1 MLSGSLGL
9 RGGFIETLQGT
20 EGSPNQPL
28 RNRVF
33 KHLTVSANLQTV
45 ATVVREDGEHGSAN
59 SEAIPDRQS
68 LSIKW
73 YQPQSYHFASP
84 WK

>member
-1 MLSGSLGL
+1 ML
-9 RGGFIETLQGT
+9 RAT

-28 RNRVF
+28 HNRVF
-33 KHLTVSANLQTV
+33 KHLTVSANVQMV

-59 SEAIPDRQS
+59 SGAIPDRQA

-73 YQPQSYHFASP
+73 YQPQSYHFVSP
-84 WK
+84 QK

>member
-20 EGSPNQPL
+20 EGSPSQPL
-28 RNRVF
+28 HNRVF
-33 KHLTVSANLQTV
+33 KHLTVSATLQTV

-59 SEAIPDRQS
+59 SEAIPDRQA

-73 YQPQSYHFASP
+73 YQPQSYHFVSP